1 MKDLDKSAEDIIEIY
16 SRELN
21 DNEQFH
27 HALEEL
33 SKHPS
38 KVAKLLERDQEEHLK
53 EEIVDILLL
62 SHVLK
67 LKKDISTEDIDSAA
81 QHFIQKIDEIYED

>member
-1 MKDLDKSAEDIIEIY
+1 MTDLDENAEQIIDIY

-21 DNEQFH
+21 DEEQFH

-38 KVAKLLERDQEEHLK
+38 KIAKLFEREEEKHLN
-53 EEIVDILLL
+53 EEIVDVLLL

-67 LKKDISTEDIDSAA
+67 LKEDISSEEIDSAA
-81 QHFIQKIDEIYED
+81 QHFIEKIDDIYED

>member
-1 MKDLDKSAEDIIEIY
+1 MTDLDDVAEDIIEIY

-21 DNEQFH
+21 DEEQFH

-33 SKHPS
+33 SKHPPKVS
-38 KVAKLLERDQEEHLK
+38 KLFESEEETHLK
-53 EEIVDILLL
+53 EEIVDVLLL

-81 QHFIQKIDEIYED
+81 QHFIKKIDEIYED

>member
-1 MKDLDKSAEDIIEIY
+1 MTNLDEAAEDIIEIY

-21 DNEQFH
+21 DEEQFH

-33 SKHPS
+33 SKHPL
-38 KVAKLLERDQEEHLK
+38 KIAKLFEREDEEHLN
-53 EEIVDILLL
+53 EEIVDVLLL

-67 LKKDISTEDIDSAA
+67 LRKDISPEDIDSAA
-81 QHFIQKIDEIYED
+81 QHFIEKIDGIYES

>member
-1 MKDLDKSAEDIIEIY
+1 MTDLDENAEQIIEIY

-21 DNEQFH
+21 DEEQFH

-38 KVAKLLERDQEEHLK
+38 KIAKLFERENEEHLN
-53 EEIVDILLL
+53 EEIVDVLLL

-67 LKKDISTEDIDSAA
+67 IKRDISSEEIDSAA
-81 QHFIQKIDEIYED
+81 QHFIEKIGGIYEG

>member
-1 MKDLDKSAEDIIEIY
+1 MTNLDEAAEEIIEIY

-21 DNEQFH
+21 DEEQFH

-38 KVAKLLERDQEEHLK
+38 KVAKLFEREDEEHLN

-67 LKKDISTEDIDSAA
+67 IKKDISSKDIDSAA
-81 QHFIQKIDEIYED
+81 HHFIKKIDDIYEV

>member
-1 MKDLDKSAEDIIEIY
+1 MTNLEEAAEDIIEIY

-21 DNEQFH
+21 DEEQFH
-27 HALEEL
+27 HVLEEL

-38 KVAKLLERDQEEHLK
+38 KIAKLFEREEESHLN
-53 EEIVDILLL
+53 EEIVDVLLL

-67 LKKDISTEDIDSAA
+67 MKKDISSEEIDSAA
-81 QHFIQKIDEIYED
+81 QHFIEKIDEIYES